1 VEPALGGS
9 NSLTGILQITLV
21 DLILAGDNAVV
32 IGVVASRLQGRERRL
47 AIMIGAGGAVVLRV
61 GLAIF
66 AVKLLELPALA
77 AVGGALLFWIGWRL
91 LRPEGAQ
98 AGHEESAISLRQAI
112 QLVIVAD
119 VVMSLDNVL
128 AVAAA
133 SGGNVWLLVF
143 GISLSIPLL
152 FLGAGLIARVS
163 DRFPFILYLGS
174 ALIFRIGTVLI
185 LEDQIV
191 HPLWEPN
198 FFLEHLLP
206 WIVFVVAPVIYLV
219 YARLR
224 GLPTIPLWVNP
235 RRRSAEREPP
245 TERDTSVA
253 DPPGG

>member
-1 VEPALGGS
+1 MEAELGVS

-47 AIMIGAGGAVVLRV
+47 AIIIGAGGAVVLRV
-61 GLAIF
+61 GLATI
-66 AVKLLELPALA
+66 AIVLLELPALA

-98 AGHEESAISLRQAI
+98 TGHEEGATSLRQAI

-133 SGGNVWLLVF
+133 SQGNIWLLVF

-152 FLGAGLIARVS
+152 FLGAGLIAWVS

-185 LEDQIV
+185 LEDQLV
-191 HPLWEPN
+191 HRLWEPN
-198 FFLEHLLP
+198 FFVEHLLP
-206 WIVFVVAPVIYLV
+206 WIVFVVAPVIYLLS
-219 YARLR
+219 ARLR

-235 RRRSAEREPP
+235 RERSADRAPPIEPKTP
-245 TERDTSVA
+245 AA
-253 DPPGG
+253 DPPSG

>member
-1 VEPALGGS
+1 METGLDGS

-61 GLAIF
+61 GLATI
-66 AVKLLELPALA
+66 AIVLLELPALA

-91 LRPEGAQ
+91 LRPEAAQ
-98 AGHEESAISLRQAI
+98 AGHEEAAISLRQAI

-133 SGGNVWLLVF
+133 SDGNVVLLIF
-143 GISLSIPLL
+143 GIGLSIPLL
-152 FLGAGLIARVS
+152 FVGAGLIAVAS
-163 DRFPFILYLGS
+163 DRLPIILYLGS

-185 LEDQIV
+185 LEDQLV
-191 HPLWEPN
+191 HPLWAPN

-206 WIVFVVAPVIYLV
+206 WIVFVVAPGVYLL
-219 YARLR
+219 YTRLR
-224 GLPTIPLWVNP
+224 GRPMIPLWVNP
-235 RRRSAEREPP
+235 RGRSADRALPIEHEAP
-245 TERDTSVA
+245 TT
-253 DPPGG
+253 DPPSG

>member
-1 VEPALGGS
+1 MEAELGAS

-21 DLILAGDNAVV
+21 DLILAGDNAIV
-32 IGVVASRLQGRERRL
+32 IGVVASRLSGRERRL
-47 AIMIGAGGAVVLRV
+47 AIIIGAGGAVVLRV
-61 GLAIF
+61 GLATI
-66 AVKLLELPALA
+66 AIWLLERPALA

-98 AGHEESAISLRQAI
+98 TGHEEGAISLRQAI
-112 QLVIVAD
+112 QIVIVAD

-133 SGGNVWLLVF
+133 SQGNVWLLVF

-152 FLGAGLIARVS
+152 FLGAGLIAMAS
-163 DRFPFILYLGS
+163 DRLPIILYFGS

-185 LEDQIV
+185 LEDKAV
-191 HPLWEPN
+191 HPLWAPS

-206 WIVFVVAPVIYLV
+206 WIVFVVAPVIYLL

-235 RRRSAEREPP
+235 RRRSADRAPPVERETPA
-245 TERDTSVA
+245 A